1 MFKGGTV
8 MKDGFYV
15 RKEMK
20 VTIYEREKCP
30 DDVFVVVVNDTHP
43 DEPIVLTGM
52 LARNLVTRRVDII
65 DMVDKGKES

>member
-1 MFKGGTV
+1 

-43 DEPIVLTGM
+43 DEPVVLTGKH
-52 LARNLVTRRVDII
+52 ARNLIMRIVDCI